1 MHGIENEHKLLSNH
15 ALNDGQ
21 EVAFPLEK
29 MCEADAH
36 SPKRW
41 ATGRATSSNQWT
53 LGHDVMARCIQQ
65 RYIADNVS
73 SRRDEMDRS
82 LDS

>member
-41 ATGRATSSNQWT
+41 ATGRCLLYTS
-53 LGHDVMARCIQQ
+53 DA
-65 RYIADNVS
+65 AD
-73 SRRDEMDRS
+73 E
-82 LDS
+82 